1 VTEPL
6 DAEGPARRAESDAL
20 HERVRAF
27 ARRHPPGT
35 AGDPAEFDALAVDIA
50 RYQARY
56 IGGARRLLRES
67 GRELDS
73 AAAIPAVPVAAFR
86 MARVAAH
93 PPEEDAT
100 VFVTSGTTGARAGRH
115 PMRTLRTYRELSVGY
130 GRIALSSGV
139 GGRGSDAGAW
149 GTRRTVVALAPDPG
163 EPPRSSLGA
172 MMRAFAEEFGAAKD
186 PGGYGGPPADG
197 PFVIGDG
204 GVDVEA
210 LRRAVLGARSR
221 GESVL
226 VLATGFALVMLLD
239 TLGASELPLPPGS
252 VVMPTGGFKARTRE
266 VPPRELAA
274 LVARA
279 FLIAEDHVVFE
290 YGMTE
295 LTSQLYEGT
304 LPGGVLRAPPGVYLP
319 PPWLRVTPVDPETL
333 APVPDGAEGIARFVD
348 LGNVDSAVAIVNED
362 VIRVRDG
369 GVELRGRRQGA
380 EARGCSLA
388 IEQMVLGIGS
398 E

>member
-1 VTEPL
+1 
-6 DAEGPARRAESDAL
+6 
-20 HERVRAF
+20 
-27 ARRHPPGT
+27 
-35 AGDPAEFDALAVDIA
+35 
-50 RYQARY
+50 
-56 IGGARRLLRES
+56 
-67 GRELDS
+67 
-73 AAAIPAVPVAAFR
+73 
-86 MARVAAH
+86 
-93 PPEEDAT
+93 
-100 VFVTSGTTGARAGRH
+100 
-115 PMRTLRTYRELSVGY
+115 
-130 GRIALSSGV
+130 
-139 GGRGSDAGAW
+139 
-149 GTRRTVVALAPDPG
+149 
-163 EPPRSSLGA
+163 
-172 MMRAFAEEFGAAKD
+172 MMRAFAED
-186 PGGYGGPPADG
+186 LGGPLQEN
-197 PFVIGDG
+197 PFVVGEG

-210 LRRAVLGARSR
+210 LLRAAARARLR

-226 VLATGFALVMLLD
+226 VPATGFSLVMLLD
-239 TLGASELPLPPGS
+239 ALGGSELPLPPGS

-266 VPPRELAA
+266 VEPRELAA

-279 FLIAEDHVVFE
+279 FRITEDHVVFE

-304 LPGGVLRAPPGVYLP
+304 LPGGVLRAARGVYVP

-362 VIRVRDG
+362 MVRVRDG
-369 GVELRGRRQGA
+369 GIELLGRRQGA

>member
-1 VTEPL
+1 VTERL
-6 DAEGPARRAESDAL
+6 DPEGRARRAESDAL
-20 HERVRAF
+20 HERVTAF

-35 AGDPAEFDALAVDIA
+35 AGDAAEFDALAVDIA
-50 RYQARY
+50 HFQARY

-73 AAAIPAVPVAAFR
+73 AASIPAVPVAAFR

-93 PPEEDAT
+93 PPEEDAA

-115 PMRTLRTYRELSVGY
+115 AMRTLRTYRELSVGY
-130 GRIALSSGV
+130 GRLALTEGA
-139 GGRGSDAGAW
+139 GSDARAAFA
-149 GTRRTVVALAPDPG
+149 RRTVVAMAPDPG

-172 MMRAFAEEFGAAKD
+172 MMRAFAED
-186 PGGYGGPPADG
+186 LGGPLQEN
-197 PFVIGDG
+197 PFVVGEG

-210 LRRAVLGARSR
+210 LLRAAARARLR

-226 VLATGFALVMLLD
+226 VPATGFSLVMLLD
-239 TLGASELPLPPGS
+239 ALGGSELPLPPGS

-266 VPPRELAA
+266 VEPRELAA

-279 FLIAEDHVVFE
+279 FQITEDHVVFE

-304 LPGGVLRAPPGVYLP
+304 LPGGVLRAARGVYVP

-362 VIRVRDG
+362 MVRVRDG
-369 GVELRGRRQGA
+369 GIELLGRRQGA